1 LDGSAAQPNLLRH
14 FVIAVHRD
22 PMDGGVAHLG
32 SIIAAHLR
40 EWDTSPAFVE
50 LAIFESDDAGVIA
63 AAIDAFCARHLGA
76 RVAGGLFHQASIGSV
91 TGVMLSDGSRV
102 VIKAHQPDREV
113 ALLAEIARIQSY
125 LAVRRLFAAE
135 VVAGPLPL
143 GQGHAIVESYIDLG
157 TTADAHRPEIRR
169 ALARGLR
176 AIVTTCEPLVATTYL
191 GPALLGSPRA
201 GLWPTPH
208 SRLFDFDATA
218 AGAEWID
225 DIARLAREQMAPAGV
240 EVIGHGDWRQ
250 EHVRFVA
257 DEPVAAFDWDSLCR
271 QHEPALLGCVAH
283 GFCADWSRN
292 DRSQAPT
299 LAEAR
304 AFVGDYETA
313 RGSPFSAS
321 ERRLC
326 AAAFAYSCAYTAR
339 CGHALGKDERGEAGT
354 FAHLAWTE
362 REGLLAM

>member
-1 LDGSAAQPNLLRH
+1 
-14 FVIAVHRD
+14 
-22 PMDGGVAHLG
+22 MDDGVAHLG

-40 EWDTSPAFVE
+40 EWDTSPAYVE
-50 LAIFESDDAGVIA
+50 LAIFESDDARITA

-76 RVAGGLFHQASIGSV
+76 RVARGLFHQSSIGSV
-91 TGVMLSDGSRV
+91 TGVMLSDGRRV
-102 VIKAHQPDREV
+102 VIKAHQPDGEV

-125 LAVRRLFAAE
+125 LAARRLFAAE
-135 VVAGPLPL
+135 VVVGPLPL
-143 GQGHAIVESYIDLG
+143 GQGHAIVESYIDVG
-157 TTADAHRPEIRR
+157 TAADAHRPEIRR

-176 AIVTTCEPLVATTYL
+176 AIVTTCEPLVATTRL
-191 GPALLGSPRA
+191 GPSLLASPLSA
-201 GLWPTPH
+201 LWPTPH
-208 SRLFDFDATA
+208 SRLFDFEATA

-225 DIARLAREQMAPAGV
+225 AVASLARERMVPAGV
-240 EVIGHGDWRQ
+240 EVIGHADWRQ

-271 QHEPALLGCVAH
+271 QHEPALLGSVAH

-292 DRSQAPT
+292 DRRQAPA

-321 ERRLC
+321 ERQLC
-326 AAAFAYSCAYTAR
+326 SAAFAYSCAYTAR

-354 FAHLAWTE
+354 FAHLVWTE
-362 REGLLAM
+362 QEELLAM